1 MTLHYDNIVDP
12 NIGNKI
18 HINTK
23 NGKTLIKKYSNL
35 LDKESI
41 NLEKK
46 NKKQKQKS
54 PQSKS
59 KINKEKNSKK
69 TKEEIKVIDIN
80 LENEKKSYNKDNKII
95 DDLDLLADPL
105 KISKKKN
112 NIDNPKKEIN
122 NNADSESYVASVSTV
137 SSIKSNLSDKSINT
151 KTSDKSVNTKT
162 SDKFVNTKISD
173 KSVNT
178 KISDKSINQLLNT
191 KISGGSLLDWNTPIK
206 ENKNKNNSIDSLIK
220 TNEIITDNKV
230 NKKLTNIKSTNINI
244 TELLERT
251 ITLEEEVA
259 KLKYLL
265 KNLANEVTVKL

>member
-46 NKKQKQKS
+46 NKKQKS
-54 PQSKS
+54 PQSKP
-59 KINKEKNSKK
+59 KINRQKNSKK

-80 LENEKKSYNKDNKII
+80 LENEKNSYNKDNKII
-95 DDLDLLADPL
+95 DDLNLLADPQ
-105 KISKKKN
+105 KISKKN

-122 NNADSESYVASVSTV
+122 NNSDSESYVASVSTV

-151 KTSDKSVNTKT
+151 KTSDKSINTKI
-162 SDKFVNTKISD
+162 SDKSINTKISD

-191 KISGGSLLDWNTPIK
+191 KISGGSLLEWNTPIK
-206 ENKNKNNSIDSLIK
+206 KNKNKNNSIDTLIK

-230 NKKLTNIKSTNINI
+230 NKKPTNIKSTNINI

-251 ITLEEEVA
+251 ITLEEEVS